1 MKNENV
7 KRTIPLLICLILVL
21 STSAFAQDSDIVK
34 LQGRVMSLDLYKNV
48 MTVNERVFVLD
59 PQTTIKDEKEYPMSL
74 DGLKPE
80 TWVYVEGE
88 NKRALKKL
96 VAKKIYL
103 LPKYIEKRER
113 HLYPFM
119 E

>member
-1 MKNENV
+1 MRHKNIKE
-7 KRTIPLLICLILVL
+7 TIPLLVFLMLILA
-21 STSAFAQDSDIVK
+21 SSALAQDSNVVRV
-34 LQGRVMSLDLYKNV
+34 QGRVMSLDLYRKV
-48 MTVNERVFVLD
+48 MTVNEKVFLMD
-59 PQTTIKDEKEYPMSL
+59 SQTTIKDEKDHPISI
-74 DGLKPE
+74 DRLKPE
-80 TWVYVEGE
+80 AWVYVEGE
-88 NKRALKKL
+88 NTRAIKKL

>member
-1 MKNENV
+1 MRNENV
-7 KRTIPLLICLILVL
+7 KRTIPLLVCLILAL
-21 STSAFAQDSDIVK
+21 STSVYAQDSNVIRV
-34 LQGRVMSLDLYKNV
+34 QGRVMSLDLYRNV
-48 MTVNERVFVLD
+48 MTVNEKVFALD

-74 DGLKPE
+74 DRLKPE
-80 TWVYVEGE
+80 AWVYVEGE
-88 NKRALKKL
+88 NNRAIKKL

>member
-1 MKNENV
+1 MRNENV
-7 KRTIPLLICLILVL
+7 KRTIPLLVCLILVL
-21 STSAFAQDSDIVK
+21 STSAFAQDSNIVK
-34 LQGRVMSLDLYKNV
+34 LQGRVMSLDLYRNV
-48 MTVNERVFVLD
+48 MTVNEKVFVLD
-59 PQTTIKDEKEYPMSL
+59 PQTTVKDEKDYPVSI
-74 DGLKPE
+74 DRLKPE
-80 TWVYVEGE
+80 AWVYVEGE
-88 NKRALKKL
+88 NNKVIKKL

>member
-1 MKNENV
+1 M
-7 KRTIPLLICLILVL
+7 
-21 STSAFAQDSDIVK
+21 D
-34 LQGRVMSLDLYKNV
+34 LDRNV

-59 PQTTIKDEKEYPMSL
+59 SQTIIKDEKDHPISM

-80 TWVYVEGE
+80 AWVYVEGE
-88 NKRALKKL
+88 NNRAIKKL

-103 LPKYIEKRER
+103 LPKYIERKER

-119 E
+119 D

>member
-1 MKNENV
+1 M
-7 KRTIPLLICLILVL
+7 
-21 STSAFAQDSDIVK
+21 
-34 LQGRVMSLDLYKNV
+34 DLYKNV

-59 PQTTIKDEKEYPMSL
+59 PQTTIKDEKDYPIRI
-74 DGLKPE
+74 DRLKPE
-80 TWVYVEGE
+80 AWVYVEGKN
-88 NKRALKKL
+88 NKAIKKL